1 MVRLLIHPGGW
12 QRLEA
17 EIRAIDRDVAALSL
31 DENGRLVGA
40 AGKPADGGGPE
51 AVWFGT
57 DVLRHAQGKL
67 YLDYLGA
74 QDSVRWLQT
83 LHAGL
88 DNPVYDRLLAKG
100 IRISNSSAQ
109 AIAVAEYVMANV
121 LAVSQPIDAQRR
133 AQAAGQWRAIPFQEL
148 SGGTWLL
155 VGLGNIGREIAARAA
170 AFGVR
175 VVAVRRSGAQLAG
188 VDEVGTL
195 ADLPRLLPAADV
207 IVLCCSLS
215 EETKRMADAGFF
227 AQVKQAAVLVNIGRG
242 GLLDEQALLDG
253 LEQERPGTAILD
265 VFDTEPLPAESALW
279 AHPKVRLTAHC
290 SNAGSG
296 TAGRG
301 DRLFLDNLARYLT
314 GEKLINEV
322 VNN

>member
-1 MVRLLIHPGGW
+1 MVRLLIHPDGW

-17 EIRAIDRDVAALSL
+17 EIREIDPDVVPLSL
-31 DENGRLVGA
+31 DEEGLIRA
-40 AGKPADGGGPE
+40 ADGGPE
-51 AVWFGT
+51 AAWFGV
-57 DVLRHAQGKL
+57 DVLRHGQGKR
-67 YLDYLGA
+67 YLDYIEA

-88 DNPVYDRLLAKG
+88 DNPVYDRLLAKP

-109 AIAVAEYVMANV
+109 AIAIAEYVMANV
-121 LAVSQPIDAQRR
+121 LAVMQPIDAQRE
-133 AQAAGQWRAIPFQEL
+133 AQAAGRWRPMRFREVA
-148 SGGTWLL
+148 GGTWLL
-155 VGLGNIGREIAARAA
+155 IGLGNIGREIATRAA

-175 VVAVRRSGAQLAG
+175 VVGVRRSGAPVAG
-188 VDEVGTL
+188 VDEVGTQ

-215 EETKRMADAGFF
+215 EETRRMADAGFF

-242 GLLDEQALLDG
+242 GLMDEAALLAG
-253 LEQERPGTAILD
+253 LEQDRPSCAILD
-265 VFDTEPLPAESALW
+265 VFDIEPLPPESPLW

-290 SNAGSG
+290 SNAGNG

-301 DRLFLDNLARYLT
+301 DQLFLDNLRRYLA
-314 GEKLINEV
+314 GDKLMNEV
-322 VNN
+322 VNI